1 MESDWWGR
9 SNMKGKSQQEARESG
24 QAVDRPA
31 PESRC
36 LQVLFEAQ
44 VQRTPHAHALMQGS
58 STLDYASLNRQ
69 ANQLAHYLRTLGVGP
84 DQRVALCAERGF
96 PMMVGLLA
104 VLKAG
109 GAYVP
114 LDPDYPAERIA
125 YMLQDSAPLVVLTH
139 GHLATLFAGASQPV
153 LDMTAEAL
161 PWSGMPEE
169 DPVLSA
175 QDPRSLA
182 YVIYTS
188 GSTGTPKGVMV
199 EHHSVVNLWQALEHT
214 AFAAL
219 APHARV
225 ALNASLSFDASV
237 QSITQLL
244 SGRCV
249 VLVPQQVRGDG
260 AAMVEFLVKQQVD
273 AFDCTPAQLE
283 LMLAAGLLQRSEHR
297 VASVLVG
304 GEAISAKTWSALSAS
319 PTTRFYNVYG
329 PTECTVDATLARIEG
344 GGAPHIGKPVANTR
358 VYLLDEHGNEVPA
371 GTEGELHIG
380 GAGVARGYLERDSL
394 TAERFIPD
402 PFSADPQA
410 RMYRTGDLGRWR
422 EDGNIEYLGRNDFQ
436 VKLHG
441 YRMELGE
448 IESRLAQCAGVRE
461 AVVLVREDRPGDKR
475 LVAYYSA
482 EPAEAPAV
490 VGLRTALAS
499 QLPEYMVPT
508 AYVCLPAW
516 PLTPS
521 GKIDR
526 KALPAPG
533 RERPGLANAYEP
545 PMGAAEQIICESF
558 SSLLDIERVGRH
570 DNFFELGG
578 NSLLATRLLE
588 ALRNSSWN
596 GCEASVSE
604 AAKGLAVTRIFQNPS
619 PAALASTLVE
629 TVIGMDD
636 ARMARL
642 LRADAVA
649 ASEHDPI
656 AIIAMAGRFP
666 GAQDVEAFWKN
677 LCEGRDSI
685 TFFGPDDLDP
695 GVSAL
700 ERSEAGYVAAR
711 GVIDDVEQFDAAFFG
726 ISPREAELMDPQHR
740 IFLELC
746 WECMERAGHVPGAT
760 SGPVGVFAGTNNGTY
775 FQRHVQAH
783 PDLIEKLGAFQV
795 MVANEKDYIATR
807 IAHKLDLNGPAISLH
822 TACSTS
828 LVAICQAVDSL
839 RSGQCDMAL
848 AGAASVVCPPRSGY
862 RYQEGSMLSPD
873 GHTRTFDQH
882 AQGTVFGDG
891 AAVVLLKRLSDALA
905 DGDPVYALI
914 RGGAVNN
921 DGGRK
926 ASFTAPSSE
935 GQAAVIAMAQ
945 RNARVD
951 ARSISY
957 VEAHGTA
964 TPLGDPIEIEGLT
977 RAFRNSTEDVGF
989 CRIGSVK
996 SNVGHLVAAAGAA
1009 GVIKTAFSL
1018 QHRKIPATL
1027 HFTAAN
1033 PSIAFDGSPFVVN
1046 HALEAWEGGGSALR
1060 AGVSSFGVGGTNAHV
1075 VMEEAPARTGS
1086 EQAAGPQLLVLSAR
1100 TPHALSQA
1108 ANQLASHLQQA
1119 PDINLADVAW
1129 TLSAG
1134 RKAFAHRVAVV
1145 AENAEAAAAQLAS
1158 LETTASIARSKPART
1173 SDVVFLFPGQG
1184 SQYAGMG
1191 RALYEVEPAF
1201 REAFDA
1207 CADAAQDELAFDLRG
1222 LVFGDDADALL
1233 PTGVM
1238 QPAIFAMEY
1247 SLARLWMSHGVQP
1260 AAMIGHSVGEFVAAT
1275 LSGVFNLA
1283 DAMHLV
1289 CKRGR
1294 LMQAQPAGAMLS
1306 VRMPLDEL
1314 LARLPAALSLAA
1326 ENSPGACVVS
1336 GPFAAIADFQAVLE
1350 GESVACRALK
1360 TSHAFHS
1367 SMMDGVVA
1375 PFREEVA
1382 KVSRAAPGI
1391 PIISTASGDWLQA
1404 DQATSPD
1411 YWAHHLRAPVRF
1423 ATALA
1428 RATDAA
1434 ARVLLEVGPRTTL
1447 AGLSKQKI
1455 SGGKAHLAAVASLS
1469 DSAESEVA
1477 AFRLAA
1483 GQLWCRGALANA
1495 AIFDKRQR
1503 RHRLCLPTYPF
1514 ERQRYW
1520 VEAATQ
1526 AAGIATATISN
1537 IVLTN
1542 PLLATTA
1549 IPEPEK
1555 TMSAAVA
1562 ASPVVVDRRPRLVE
1576 ELKAVFEDIAGF
1588 DLSDADED
1596 ANFIELGLDSLNLTQ
1611 VALQLQKT
1619 FAVKVTFRQ
1628 LMAEFSSLRRL
1639 SELLDEQIPAE
1650 PSPALMAQPAA
1661 VVAPSNALPTPFAG
1675 MALSGL
1681 ATVAAPVPAG
1691 NESLIQQ
1698 VIQQQMQ
1705 VMSQQL
1711 AMLSG
1716 MPASQAPVVV
1726 VQAAPTPAV
1735 TVKPVAAAPV
1745 VAPIPATTN
1754 GAAPQSGD
1762 DDPATPQTSYDVKKA
1777 FGAIAR
1783 IHTNRLELSPRQQE
1797 KLRAFIDR
1805 YVARTGK
1812 SKAYTQE
1819 HRAHM
1824 ADPRVVSGFRPMFKE
1839 IVYQTV
1845 IARSKGARLW
1855 DIDGNEYV
1863 DANNGFGM
1871 SMFGWQPDFVVDAIR
1886 NQLDLGYEIGPQH
1899 PLAGEVSKLICEF
1912 TGHDRAGLCNTGSE
1926 AVLGALRVARTVTG
1940 RSLVAVF
1947 NGSYHGINDEVVI
1960 RGNKKL
1966 QAMPGAPG
1974 ILRNACENM
1983 LVLDYGTPEALQVLR
1998 ERADELAA
2006 VLVEP
2011 VQSRRP
2017 DFQPVEFLKEV
2028 RKITEAS
2035 GTVLIFDEVITGFRM
2050 HPGGTQALFGI
2061 KADLATYGKVIGGG
2075 YPLGVIAGKREYMDA
2090 LDGGHWQYGDDSIPT
2105 VGVTYFAGTF
2115 VRHPLAL
2122 AATKAVLDHMKEV
2135 GPELQEKLNARVTA
2149 YAEEL
2154 NAFCREVGA
2163 PIEIKQYG
2171 SLWRTH
2177 WLEDHPLQD
2186 LLFAM
2191 IRSRNVHILDNFP
2204 CYFTTAHTEADYRTI
2219 AQAYKDAVVEL
2230 QESEFLPRS
2239 SATPR
2244 TVMDPANPP
2253 VQDARLGRDAEG
2265 RPAWFVPD
2273 AERPGKYLKVAG

>member
-1 MESDWWGR
+1 ME
-9 SNMKGKSQQEARESG
+9 
-24 QAVDRPA
+24 
-31 PESRC
+31 
-36 LQVLFEAQ
+36 QV
-44 VQRTPHAHALMQGS
+44 
-58 STLDYASLNRQ
+58 
-69 ANQLAHYLRTLGVGP
+69 
-84 DQRVALCAERGF
+84 
-96 PMMVGLLA
+96 
-104 VLKAG
+104 
-109 GAYVP
+109 
-114 LDPDYPAERIA
+114 
-125 YMLQDSAPLVVLTH
+125 
-139 GHLATLFAGASQPV
+139 
-153 LDMTAEAL
+153 
-161 PWSGMPEE
+161 
-169 DPVLSA
+169 
-175 QDPRSLA
+175 
-182 YVIYTS
+182 
-188 GSTGTPKGVMV
+188 
-199 EHHSVVNLWQALEHT
+199 
-214 AFAAL
+214 
-219 APHARV
+219 
-225 ALNASLSFDASV
+225 
-237 QSITQLL
+237 
-244 SGRCV
+244 
-249 VLVPQQVRGDG
+249 
-260 AAMVEFLVKQQVD
+260 
-273 AFDCTPAQLE
+273 
-283 LMLAAGLLQRSEHR
+283 
-297 VASVLVG
+297 
-304 GEAISAKTWSALSAS
+304 
-319 PTTRFYNVYG
+319 
-329 PTECTVDATLARIEG
+329 
-344 GGAPHIGKPVANTR
+344 
-358 VYLLDEHGNEVPA
+358 
-371 GTEGELHIG
+371 
-380 GAGVARGYLERDSL
+380 
-394 TAERFIPD
+394 
-402 PFSADPQA
+402 
-410 RMYRTGDLGRWR
+410 
-422 EDGNIEYLGRNDFQ
+422 
-436 VKLHG
+436 
-441 YRMELGE
+441 
-448 IESRLAQCAGVRE
+448 
-461 AVVLVREDRPGDKR
+461 
-475 LVAYYSA
+475 
-482 EPAEAPAV
+482 
-490 VGLRTALAS
+490 
-499 QLPEYMVPT
+499 
-508 AYVCLPAW
+508 
-516 PLTPS
+516 
-521 GKIDR
+521 
-526 KALPAPG
+526 
-533 RERPGLANAYEP
+533 
-545 PMGAAEQIICESF
+545 ICNSF
-558 SSLLDIERVGRH
+558 SVLLDIERVGRH

-588 ALRNSSWN
+588 SLKNASWSE
-596 GCEASVSE
+596 CEAAVP
-604 AAKGLAVTRIFQNPS
+604 AAARALAVTRIFQNPT
-619 PAALASTLVE
+619 PATLASTLVQPAA
-629 TVIGMDD
+629 GMDN

-666 GAQDVEAFWKN
+666 GAQDVETFWKN

-695 GVSAL
+695 GVSAM
-700 ERSEAGYVAAR
+700 ERNEAGYVAAR
-711 GVIDDVEQFDAAFFG
+711 GVIDNVEQFDAAFFG

-839 RSGQCDMAL
+839 RAGQCDMAL

-873 GHTRTFDQH
+873 GHTRTFDQN

-891 AAVVLLKRLSDALA
+891 AAVVLLKRLSEALV

-977 RAFRNSTEDVGF
+977 RAFRGSTDDVGF

-1009 GVIKTAFSL
+1009 GVIKTALSL
-1018 QHRKIPATL
+1018 QHRVLPATL

-1033 PSIAFDGSPFVVN
+1033 PSIAFAGSPFVVN
-1046 HALEAWEGGGSALR
+1046 QACEVWSSDLAPRR

-1075 VMEEAPARTGS
+1075 VMEEAPSRPESDTDTG
-1086 EQAAGPQLLVLSAR
+1086 AQLLVLSAR
-1100 TPHALSQA
+1100 TPHALGQA
-1108 ANQLASHLQQA
+1108 ASQLASHLQQA

-1129 TLSAG
+1129 TLAAG

-1145 AENAEAAAAQLAS
+1145 ADSAEAAASQLLS
-1158 LETTASIARSKPART
+1158 LETTANIARSKPTRA

-1191 RALYEVEPAF
+1191 RELYRSEPAF
-1201 REAFDA
+1201 RQAFDA
-1207 CADAAQDELAFDLRG
+1207 CAEAAQGELSFDLREV
-1222 LVFGDDADALL
+1222 VFGDDAEALL

-1238 QPAIFAMEY
+1238 QPAIFAIEY
-1247 SLARLWMSHGVQP
+1247 SVARLWMSYGVQP
-1260 AAMIGHSVGEFVAAT
+1260 VAMIGHSVGEFVAAT
-1275 LSGVFNLA
+1275 LAGVFSLA
-1283 DAMHLV
+1283 DAMRLV
-1289 CKRGR
+1289 ARRGR
-1294 LMQAQPAGAMLS
+1294 LMQAQPAGSMLS
-1306 VRMPLDEL
+1306 VRLPLDQL
-1314 LARLPAALSLAA
+1314 LARLPSELSLAA

-1336 GPFAAIADFQAVLE
+1336 GPSAAIGDFQALLE
-1350 GESVACRALK
+1350 AESVACRALK

-1367 SMMDGVVA
+1367 SMMDDVVA
-1375 PFREEVA
+1375 PFRAEVA
-1382 KVSRAAPGI
+1382 HVARSAPAI
-1391 PIISTASGDWLQA
+1391 PIVSTATGEWLQPE
-1404 DQATSPD
+1404 QATSPD

-1423 ATALA
+1423 AAALA
-1428 RATDAA
+1428 CVTEAA

-1447 AGLSKQKI
+1447 AGLAKQRI
-1455 SGGKAHLAAVASLS
+1455 SGSKSYLSAQASMS
-1469 DSAESEVA
+1469 DTPESEVA
-1477 AFRLAA
+1477 SFRLAA
-1483 GQLWCRGALANA
+1483 GQLWCRGALADA

-1520 VEAATQ
+1520 VEAGVQ
-1526 AAGIATATISN
+1526 AAALTPQATVAVSLPVT
-1537 IVLTN
+1537 L
-1542 PLLATTA
+1542 PAATA
-1549 IPEPEK
+1549 IPEPEN
-1555 TMSAAVA
+1555 TMSVSVA
-1562 ASPVVVDRRPRLVE
+1562 MPVVADRRPRLVG

-1588 DLSDADED
+1588 DLSDADEE

-1619 FAVKVTFRQ
+1619 FSVKITFRQ
-1628 LMAEFSSLRRL
+1628 LMADYSSLRRL
-1639 SELLDEQIPAE
+1639 AELLDEQIPAE
-1650 PSPALMAQPAA
+1650 PLLIPAAQP
-1661 VVAPSNALPTPFAG
+1661 VVATTIASNALPTPFAG
-1675 MALSGL
+1675 LALSGI
-1681 ATVAAPVPAG
+1681 ASVALPVASG

-1716 MPASQAPVVV
+1716 MPASQPPVAVAQPAPSPMV
-1726 VQAAPTPAV
+1726 APTPAV
-1735 TVKPVAAAPV
+1735 AAPIVAPV
-1745 VAPIPATTN
+1745 VTGT
-1754 GAAPQSGD
+1754 AAQAGE
-1762 DDPATPQTSYDVKKA
+1762 DDPATPQTTYDVKKA

-1783 IHTNRLELSPRQQE
+1783 IHTNRLDLSARQQE

-1805 YVARTGK
+1805 YVARTRK
-1812 SKAYTQE
+1812 SKEYTQE

-1886 NQLDLGYEIGPQH
+1886 QQLDLGYEIGPQH
-1899 PLAGEVSKLICEF
+1899 PLAGEVSRLICEF
-1912 TGHDRAGLCNTGSE
+1912 TGHDRVGLCNTGSE

-1983 LVLDYGTPEALQVLR
+1983 LVLDYGTPEALEVLR

-2017 DFQPVEFLKEV
+2017 DFQPIEFLKEV
-2028 RKITEAS
+2028 RKITEES

-2135 GPELQEKLNARVTA
+2135 GPELQEQLNARVTA
-2149 YAEEL
+2149 YAQEL

-2204 CYFTTAHTEADYRTI
+2204 CYFTTAHTEADYKTI

-2230 QESEFLPRS
+2230 QEAEFLPRS
-2239 SATPR
+2239 SATSR
-2244 TVMDPANPP
+2244 TVMDPAHPP
-2253 VQDARLGRDAEG
+2253 VHDARLGRDAEG

-2273 AERPGKYLKVAG
+2273 VERPGKYLKVAG

>member
-1 MESDWWGR
+1 MESDRRGER
-9 SNMKGKSQQEARESG
+9 NMKGKSQHEAMGSG
-24 QAVDRPA
+24 QSI
-31 PESRC
+31 SRSILEGSC
-36 LQVLFEAQ
+36 LQTLFEVQ
-44 VQRTPHAHALMQGS
+44 VQRTPQAHALMHGAK
-58 STLDYASLNRQ
+58 TLDYAGLNRQ
-69 ANQLAHYLRTLGVGP
+69 ANQLAHYLRTLGVGH

-96 PMMVGLLA
+96 HMMVGLLA

-114 LDPDYPAERIA
+114 LDPDYPADRIT
-125 YMLQDSAPLVVLTH
+125 YMLQDSAPVVVLTQ
-139 GHLATLFAGASQPV
+139 GRLASLFAGASQPV
-153 LDMTAEAL
+153 LDMEAETS
-161 PWSGMPEE
+161 PWADMPQD
-169 DPVLSA
+169 DPVLPL
-175 QDPRSLA
+175 QDSRSLA

-199 EHHSVVNLWQALEHT
+199 EHQSVVNLWQALENA

-219 APHARV
+219 DQQARV

-260 AAMVEFLVKQQVD
+260 AAMVDFLVKHQVD

-283 LMLAAGLLQRSEHR
+283 LMLAAGLLQKPGQQ
-297 VASVLVG
+297 VKSVLVG

-329 PTECTVDATLARIEG
+329 PTECTVDATLASIEG
-344 GGAPHIGKPVANTR
+344 GTPHIGKPVANTQIH
-358 VYLLDEHGNEVPA
+358 LLDEHGKEVPV
-371 GTEGELHIG
+371 GMEGEIHIG
-380 GAGVARGYLERDSL
+380 GAGVARGYLHRDSL
-394 TAERFIPD
+394 TAERFVAD
-402 PFSADPQA
+402 RFSTDPQA
-410 RMYRTGDLGRWR
+410 KMYRTGDLARWR
-422 EDGNIEYLGRNDFQ
+422 DDGNIEYLGRNDFQ

-448 IESRLAQCAGVRE
+448 IEARLAQCSGVRE

-475 LVAYYSA
+475 LVAYFSA
-482 EPAEAPAV
+482 NSASVPAAV
-490 VGLRTALAS
+490 ELRKSLSA
-499 QLPEYMVPT
+499 QLPDYMVPT
-508 AYVCLPAW
+508 AYVSLAAW

-526 KALPAPG
+526 NRLPAPG
-533 RERPGLANAYEP
+533 RERPDLINAYEP
-545 PMGAAEQIICESF
+545 PMGAIEQVICEAF
-558 SSLLDIERVGRH
+558 SVLLDLERVGRH

-588 ALRNSSWN
+588 SLKNSSWDE
-596 GCEASVSE
+596 CEAALPV
-604 AAKGLAVTRIFQNPS
+604 AASALAVTRIFQNPT
-619 PAALASTLVE
+619 PAALASALSE
-629 TVIGMDD
+629 PSNDLDNM
-636 ARMARL
+636 RMARL
-642 LRADAVA
+642 LRADAGV

-666 GAQDVEAFWKN
+666 GAQDVETFWKN
-677 LCEGRDSI
+677 LCEGKDSI

-695 GVSAL
+695 GVSAI
-700 ERSEAGYVAAR
+700 ERAEPGYVAAR
-711 GVIDDVEQFDAAFFG
+711 GVIENVEQFDAAFFG

-746 WECMERAGHVPGAT
+746 WECMERAGHVPGET

-783 PDLIEKLGAFQV
+783 PDLVEKLGAFQV

-839 RSGQCDMAL
+839 RAGQCDMAL
-848 AGAASVVCPPRSGY
+848 AGAASVVCPPSSGY

-873 GHTRTFDQH
+873 GRTRTFDQN

-891 AAVVLLKRLSDALA
+891 AAVVLLKRLSEALA

-914 RGGAVNN
+914 RGVAVNN

-945 RNARVD
+945 RNARVE

-964 TPLGDPIEIEGLT
+964 TPLGDPIEIEGMT
-977 RAFRNSTEDVGF
+977 RAFRDSTGDVGF

-1018 QHRKIPATL
+1018 QNRKIPATL

-1033 PSIAFDGSPFVVN
+1033 PSIAFAGSPFVVAREFEEWN
-1046 HALEAWEGGGSALR
+1046 DDGAPRR

-1075 VMEEAPARTGS
+1075 VMEEAPSRPAS
-1086 EQAAGPQLLVLSAR
+1086 ESVSGTQLLVLSAR
-1100 TPHALSQA
+1100 TPHALGLA
-1108 ANQLASHLQQA
+1108 ANQLAGYLEQA
-1119 PDINLADVAW
+1119 ADTNLADVAW
-1129 TLSAG
+1129 TLAAG

-1145 AENAEAAAAQLAS
+1145 ADSPDAAVMQLRG
-1158 LETTASIARSKPART
+1158 LETTASIARSKPVRA

-1191 RALYEVEPAF
+1191 RELYRSEPAF
-1201 REAFDA
+1201 RQAFDA
-1207 CADAAQDELAFDLRG
+1207 CAEAVQEELSFNLRE

-1247 SLARLWMSHGVQP
+1247 SVARLWMSCGVQP
-1260 AAMIGHSVGEFVAAT
+1260 SAMIGHSVGEFVAAT
-1275 LSGVFNLA
+1275 LAGVFSLV
-1283 DAMHLV
+1283 DAMRLV
-1289 CKRGR
+1289 ARRGR
-1294 LMQAQPAGAMLS
+1294 LMQAQPAGSMLS
-1306 VRMPLDEL
+1306 VRLPLDQL
-1314 LARLPAALSLAA
+1314 LARLPGELSLAA

-1336 GPFAAIADFQAVLE
+1336 GPAAAIEAFQAALE
-1350 GESVACRALK
+1350 AESIACRALK

-1367 SMMDGVVA
+1367 SMMDDVVA

-1382 KVSRAAPGI
+1382 NVVRAAPFI
-1391 PIISTASGDWLQA
+1391 PIVSTATGEWLQPE
-1404 DQATSPD
+1404 QAISPD

-1423 ATALA
+1423 SAALGCVIES
-1428 RATDAA
+1428 A
-1434 ARVLLEVGPRTTL
+1434 ARVLLEVGPRSTL
-1447 AGLSKQKI
+1447 AGLAKQRLSGSK
-1455 SGGKAHLAAVASLS
+1455 SYLAAQASLS
-1469 DSAESEVA
+1469 DAPENEVA
-1477 AFRLAA
+1477 SFRFAA
-1483 GQLWCRGALANA
+1483 GQLWCRGALENT
-1495 AIFDKRQR
+1495 AIFYKRQR
-1503 RHRLCLPTYPF
+1503 RHRVCLPTYPF

-1520 VEAATQ
+1520 VEAATSATGATVTVMPAIALQ
-1526 AAGIATATISN
+1526 NSLPAAM
-1537 IVLTN
+1537 
-1542 PLLATTA
+1542 A
-1549 IPEPEK
+1549 IPQPENI
-1555 TMSAAVA
+1555 MSVA
-1562 ASPVVVDRRPRLVE
+1562 LPVTVDRRPRLVG
-1576 ELKAVFEDIAGF
+1576 ELKTVFEDIAGF
-1588 DLSDADED
+1588 DLSDADEE

-1619 FAVKVTFRQ
+1619 FAVKITFRQ
-1628 LMAEFSSLRRL
+1628 LMAEYSSLRRL
-1639 SELLDEQIPAE
+1639 AELLDQQMPAE
-1650 PSPALMAQPAA
+1650 SQPVPVAQPMT
-1661 VVAPSNALPTPFAG
+1661 APVSSNALPTPFAG
-1675 MALSGL
+1675 LALSGI
-1681 ATVAAPVPAG
+1681 APVALPVASA

-1716 MPASQAPVVV
+1716 MPASQPPVATAQPALNIAPAPVS
-1726 VQAAPTPAV
+1726 AGPSL
-1735 TVKPVAAAPV
+1735 APV
-1745 VAPIPATTN
+1745 PAAVN
-1754 GAAPQSGD
+1754 SPEPQTVD

-1797 KLRAFIDR
+1797 KLRVFIDR
-1805 YVARTGK
+1805 YVARTRK
-1812 SKAYTQE
+1812 SKEYTQE
-1819 HRAHM
+1819 HRVHM

-1886 NQLDLGYEIGPQH
+1886 KQLDLGYEIGPQH
-1899 PLAGEVSKLICEF
+1899 PLAGEVSRLICEF

-1983 LVLDYGTPEALQVLR
+1983 LVLDYGTPEALEVLR

-2017 DFQPVEFLKEV
+2017 DFQPIEFLKEV
-2028 RKITEAS
+2028 RKITEES

-2135 GPELQEKLNARVTA
+2135 GPELQAQLNARVTA
-2149 YAEEL
+2149 YAQEL

-2204 CYFTTAHTEADYRTI
+2204 CYFTTAHTEADFKTI

-2230 QESEFLPRS
+2230 QEAEFLPRS

-2273 AERPGKYLKVAG
+2273 TERPGKYLKVAG